1 MYTAQEVTVMAKVSR
16 KTEERILD
24 EAQRMV
30 RSEQVGDCFNDPK
43 TFVHRL
49 LHGYYEDRLVQY
61 NRWLVNDEQQQID
74 DYYGRK

>member
-1 MYTAQEVTVMAKVSR
+1 MYTTQEVTVMAKVSR
-16 KTEERILD
+16 KTEERLWD

-30 RSEQVGDCFNDPK
+30 RSEKVGDFLNDPK

-49 LHGYYEDRLVQY
+49 LHGYYEDRLVQC